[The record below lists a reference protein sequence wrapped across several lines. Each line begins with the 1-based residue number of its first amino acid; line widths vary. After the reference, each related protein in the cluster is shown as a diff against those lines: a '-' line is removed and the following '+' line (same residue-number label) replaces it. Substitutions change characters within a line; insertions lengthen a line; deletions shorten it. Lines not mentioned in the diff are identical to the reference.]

1 MFVNSI
7 AFKSNQNTTGLALL
21 ISEKNP
27 VEKAVAGSRI
37 ANHSGIN
44 PSGKGMHFKSPHS
57 PNYSFKIHTAKIGR
71 SKREDR

>member
-1 MFVNSI
+1 MFVNSR
-7 AFKSNQNTTGLALL
+7 AFKSNQNTTGLAIL

-27 VEKAVAGSRI
+27 VEKTVAGSRI
-37 ANHSGIN
+37 ANHSGII
-44 PSGKGMHFKSPHS
+44 PSGKRMHFKSPHS